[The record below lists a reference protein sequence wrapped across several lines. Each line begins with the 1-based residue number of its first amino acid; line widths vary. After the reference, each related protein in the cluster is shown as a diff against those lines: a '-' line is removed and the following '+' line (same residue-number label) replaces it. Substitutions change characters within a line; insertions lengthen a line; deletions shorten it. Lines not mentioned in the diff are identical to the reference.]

1 MAQQYYTRSPSLGV
15 AKAYYETNGRHFEG
29 MLWSHKRS
37 GSCLTSSYPR
47 YSPGV
52 GDPALCFQTSTLD
65 RCSGLS
71 ICVNV

>member
-1 MAQQYYTRSPSLGV
+1 MAEHYYTRSPSLGV

-29 MLWSHKRS
+29 TLWWHKQC
-37 GSCLTSSYPR
+37 GNCLTGSYLR

-52 GDPALCFQTSTLD
+52 SDPALCFPTSSLD

-71 ICVNV
+71 ICVSV